1 MEEYD
6 DIDRI
11 LNELDADSMNDEMN
25 DEFGDA
31 YDDPDNFD
39 FGFERERSENGFA
52 NFDFDPEEAKQMQK
66 EELDRIRESEGH
78 VEDDNDYTEV
88 EDDGY
93 SY

>member
-1 MEEYD
+1 MEDYD

-11 LNELDADSMNDEMN
+11 LNELDNSPLN

-31 YDDPDNFD
+31 YDNPDDFD
-39 FGFERERSENGFA
+39 FGFKEERADDGLA
-52 NFDFDPEEAKQMQK
+52 NFDFDPEEARQMQQ
-66 EELDRIRESEGH
+66 EELDRIREAEGH
-78 VEDDNDYTEV
+78 VEDDDDYTEV

>member
-1 MEEYD
+1 MEDYD

-11 LNELDADSMNDEMN
+11 LNELDNRPLN
-25 DEFGDA
+25 DEFGDS
-31 YDDPDNFD
+31 YDDPDDFD
-39 FGFERERSENGFA
+39 FGFEEVRADDGLA
-52 NFDFDPEEAKQMQK
+52 NFDFDPEEAKQMRQ

-78 VEDDNDYTEV
+78 VEDDDDYTEV

>member
-1 MEEYD
+1 MEDYD

-11 LNELDADSMNDEMN
+11 LNELDNSPLN

-31 YDDPDNFD
+31 YDDPDDFD
-39 FGFERERSENGFA
+39 FGFEEVRADDGLA
-52 NFDFDPEEAKQMQK
+52 NFDFDPEEARRMRMEQIKADEARVNLEK
-66 EELDRIRESEGH
+66 EIEELDLDFE
-78 VEDDNDYTEV
+78 EV